1 MTLPRTIVAA
11 GAPAQPRR
19 ALWHTDMIETIRLAW
34 PIALTQLGQIAMMT
48 TDLALIGRLGEQ
60 AIAAV
65 GLAHLILF
73 VGFVLGMG
81 PVSAVAPLAAQ
92 AFGARKP
99 RLVRRSLRVGLW
111 AAVIIG
117 IPVNVA
123 QLWGEEI
130 LMAAGQSSETAALA
144 ARYLAGLTWSMIP
157 AWCFIAFR
165 NFMGAVNRPE
175 PALAITLAAIPA
187 NGLLAYALIHGA
199 FGLPRLDL
207 LGAGLATTFVN
218 AAMCVAA
225 IWVCYTRRPFKKY
238 RVLGR
243 FWRADWEL
251 MRKLLVIGLP
261 ISGGF
266 LLEWGLFSSAAL
278 LVGWIG
284 TTALAAHQIALQVAA
299 ILFMIPFG
307 ISLAATVRVGHAVGR
322 EDPVAARRAGFGAI
336 ALGAVFMTATTAII
350 VALRHDIPLLF
361 IGDQTDAGGTASLA
375 ATLLLVGATFFV
387 SDGVQGIAAGALRGF
402 NDTRVP
408 MVLAGVSFWL
418 IDFRDLTW
426 QRVGHVERARG
437 RVRHAVAA
445 CAESGDREAL
455 HHGPSIAGVR
465 GSVQRP
471 DRSSNFVKRRLT
483 AAVRPSIGG
492 ETARPASRRTCRRR
506 SRSRSRCRLRQGR
519 PRKPIH
525 KRRGSRSAKS
535 SPRPTPSARACR

>member
-1 MTLPRTIVAA
+1 MTLPRTIASA
-11 GAPAQPRR
+11 GSQAQPRR
-19 ALWHTDMIETIRLAW
+19 ALWRTDMIETVKLAW

-48 TDLALIGRLGEQ
+48 TDLALIGRLGEH

-99 RLVRRSLRVGLW
+99 RQVRRSLRVGLW

-123 QLWGEEI
+123 QLWGEE
-130 LMAAGQSSETAALA
+130 LLVAAGQSSETAALA
-144 ARYLAGLTWSMIP
+144 ARYLAGLTMIP
-157 AWCFIAFR
+157 AWCFITFR

-225 IWVCYTRRPFKKY
+225 IWVCYTRRPFRKY

-251 MRKLLVIGLP
+251 MRKLLTIGWP

-266 LLEWGLFSSAAL
+266 MLEWGLFSSAAL

-322 EDPVAARRAGFGAI
+322 RDPVAARRAGFGAL
-336 ALGAVFMTATTAII
+336 ALGTVFMTATTAII
-350 VALRHDIPLLF
+350 VALRHDVPLLF
-361 IGDQTDAGGTASLA
+361 IGDQTDAAGTADLA

-387 SDGVQGIAAGALRGF
+387 TDAVQGIAAGALRGF

-408 MVLAGVSFWL
+408 MVFAAISFWL
-418 IDFRDLTW
+418 IGFPSAYGLGFTAGLGA
-426 QRVGHVERARG
+426 VGIWIG
-437 RVRHAVAA
+437 F
-445 CAESGDREAL
+445 
-455 HHGPSIAGVR
+455 SIAVGTFALLLVWR
-465 GSVQRP
+465 FHWLSEDG
-471 DRSSNFVKRRLT
+471 RLQLD
-483 AAVRPSIGG
+483 A
-492 ETARPASRRTCRRR
+492 
-506 SRSRSRCRLRQGR
+506 L
-519 PRKPIH
+519 
-525 KRRGSRSAKS
+525 
-535 SPRPTPSARACR
+535 

>member
-11 GAPAQPRR
+11 GTRAPPSHAPWR
-19 ALWHTDMIETIRLAW
+19 TDMIETVKLAW

-48 TDLALIGRLGEQ
+48 TDLALIGRLGEH

-65 GLAHLILF
+65 GLAHMVLF

-117 IPVNVA
+117 LPVNIA
-123 QLWGEEI
+123 QLWGEE
-130 LMAAGQSSETAALA
+130 LLVAAGQSSETAAMA

-165 NFMGAVNRPE
+165 NFMGSLNHPE
-175 PALAITLAAIPA
+175 PALAITLAAIPV
-187 NGLLAYALIHGA
+187 NGVLAYALIHGA
-199 FGLPRLDL
+199 LGLPRLDL

-218 AAMCVAA
+218 TAMCAGA

-243 FWRADWEL
+243 LWHADWEL

-266 LLEWGLFSSAAL
+266 MLEWGLFSSAAL

-322 EDPVAARRAGFGAI
+322 SDPVAARRAGFGAL
-336 ALGAVFMTATTAII
+336 ALGTVFMTATTAIL
-350 VALRHDIPLLF
+350 VALRHEIPMLF
-361 IGDQTDAGGTASLA
+361 VGDQTDAAGTTNLA
-375 ATLLLVGATFFV
+375 ATLILVGATFFV
-387 SDGVQGIAAGALRGF
+387 TDGVQGIAAGALRGF

-408 MVLAGVSFWL
+408 MLFAALSFWL
-418 IDFRDLTW
+418 IGFPSAYGL
-426 QRVGHVERARG
+426 AF
-437 RVRHAVAA
+437 AA
-445 CAESGDREAL
+445 GLGAIGIWI
-455 HHGPSIAGVR
+455 GFSIAVGTFAVLLVWR
-465 GSVQRP
+465 FHRLSENG
-471 DRSSNFVKRRLT
+471 RRLLD
-483 AAVRPSIGG
+483 A
-492 ETARPASRRTCRRR
+492 
-506 SRSRSRCRLRQGR
+506 L
-519 PRKPIH
+519 
-525 KRRGSRSAKS
+525 
-535 SPRPTPSARACR
+535 